1 MKKMFTRKSGEGV
14 SESHPETAR
23 YEPKITIEEYTSAK
37 IGGDSPLHLHLQS
50 SLHRT
55 IVSSNSLAK
64 DNLKVM
70 HQKPEKH
77 KSGGENVRPWINSSI
92 NSYATTIYYQVHN

>member
-1 MKKMFTRKSGEGV
+1 MFTRKSGEGV

-50 SLHRT
+50 SLHST
-55 IVSSNSLAK
+55 MVSSNSPAK
-64 DNLKVM
+64 DCWKVM
-70 HQKPEKH
+70 N
-77 KSGGENVRPWINSSI
+77 ENPDRENIRPWMKSSTD
-92 NSYATTIYYQVHN
+92 SYATNIYCQVIKKSK